1 MTAALPP
8 NVTDMR
14 LSDLLKVQ
22 GVTVIINVTTEA
34 TPPPVIMPP
43 PPPTER
49 MLRINDVKEMT
60 GLSRT
65 TIYARIDEG
74 KFPAPVRD
82 GKRCSRWRLSE
93 VEGYMRGR
101 E

>member
-1 MTAALPP
+1 MTATLPP

-22 GVTVIINVTTEA
+22 GVTVIINVTTES

-49 MLRINDVKEMT
+49 MLRIEEVKEMT

-82 GKRCSRWRLSE
+82 GKRCSRWRLSD
-93 VEGYMRGR
+93 VQGYLQK
-101 E
+101 